1 MTCHVTQDLNKYNSE
16 LEKQVKEENSNY
28 YWLVETKQWE
38 EWTYTKSELIK
49 EVKLAHKNKL
59 KVRVRRFNDF
69 ND

>member
-1 MTCHVTQDLNKYNSE
+1 MTCIIKSE
-16 LEKQVKEENSNY
+16 LNFDINEIEAQHKEENSNY
-28 YWLVETKQWE
+28 YWLVETEQWE

>member
-1 MTCHVTQDLNKYNSE
+1 MTCIIDSPF
-16 LEKQVKEENSNY
+16 

-38 EWTYTKSELIK
+38 EWTYSQSELIK

>member
-1 MTCHVTQDLNKYNSE
+1 MTCIIDSPF
-16 LEKQVKEENSNY
+16 